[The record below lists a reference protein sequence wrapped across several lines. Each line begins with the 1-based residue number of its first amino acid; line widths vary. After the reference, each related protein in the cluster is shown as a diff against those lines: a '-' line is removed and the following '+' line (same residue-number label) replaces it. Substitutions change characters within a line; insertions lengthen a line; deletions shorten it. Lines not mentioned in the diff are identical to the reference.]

1 MKLIR
6 RTVLVYREGSSD
18 KIYEVDLCEVGPT
31 AYVVN
36 FRYGRRG
43 SRLKEGVK
51 TVSPVPRSEANEIF
65 QDLVYSKT
73 KKGYREFNEPPLEP
87 ASTHRTVTRPV
98 DSDARAQAVLTRLR
112 SGAAIAK
119 GGWPLE
125 RAIWR
130 AGELALRP
138 AAPLLLNL
146 IGSGGALRD
155 YCIAWALG
163 RCGDVQS
170 ISALG
175 RLYTDTATPDFVR
188 RIACEALLKLSDEKS
203 VSEFKSSLVAGLPR
217 ELRELAET
225 GPADTFTVTLLTYLN
240 GAENERYSVL
250 DALYLIDNRHVRPAL
265 RHVLLTAPLRP
276 NYFKRIRH
284 IFKAAEY
291 RHDAE
296 IYGLIA
302 YRFEKERAMF
312 GRTYRPLTTEN
323 GRSYVSLPNGT
334 YLSDGSKEIK
344 KEATTI
350 AYGSRTRTYLRQRT
364 WRTLRRLGELGD
376 VEYVRMAVGVLLPFS
391 DADAQPVR
399 HDLVAPDGW
408 KTMQELRR
416 MYWDVF
422 APYWAFNYILYAN
435 SPRYFHK
442 ENTVAWRCRAPYKPG
457 DAEPDVREEAF
468 PELWESMPVGLLHLI
483 AESNCRPVQHFAVKA
498 MRACEQFCAE
508 LDREALLMI
517 LGRPYEETAR
527 FGFELL
533 KARLRTDEPD
543 HALVLAA
550 ANSIA
555 PDVRAGAHRLI
566 DERREHFIN
575 DSDFMAALT
584 TSPHPDTRDLARRL
598 LTSTAMPD
606 AAARAL
612 IARLIAHLTG
622 LTAVEQ
628 GEDARDIVRTLL
640 QSFGGHLRTLGVS
653 VVLDLLSHPLL
664 EVQELGGNIL
674 LLHEVRPGELPEEI
688 IISLIN
694 SPFETIRGIGVRL
707 LGELSDEALLQ
718 RENLLVAL
726 SGHALADLRNA
737 IRPIIRRLSRSTG
750 DTDFARRL
758 AQKLIGTLLKQEA
771 LEEVH
776 RSVVQLLQEEI
787 GTAWVDEI
795 DKELALQLAHA
806 SSAAVQQLGGR
817 LIETKAQADASW
829 ARVFDT
835 DEIAALADSEARVVR
850 QAAQTLFALVSDR
863 YRQATNPDGHLVEMA
878 RAVRLLDAKWDDARA
893 FFFET
898 FRTNFGEQ
906 DFTPGIL
913 VSVCDSV
920 RTDVQQ
926 FGRELVTKYFKEESG
941 QEYMLKLSEH
951 PSSDLQ
957 IFVTNYLERYCAG
970 SPERLRELSH
980 YFTSVLSRVNQS
992 RVAKARVLEFLTV
1005 EAQKSEAAARIVA
1018 DILTRQSATVA
1029 IGQKA
1034 AAIEAMLAIRRA
1046 YPEISLPLEIKFAEV
1061 RRAV

>member
-6 RTVLVYREGSSD
+6 QTILVYREGRSD
-18 KIYEVDLCEVGPT
+18 KVYEIDLCEVSPA

-43 SRLKEGVK
+43 SSLKEGVK
-51 TVSPVPRSEANEIF
+51 TVSPVSRSEANEIF

-73 KKGYREFNEPPLEP
+73 KKGYQELAAPAAEP
-87 ASTHRTVTRPV
+87 ASVHRTVTRAADP
-98 DSDARAQAVLTRLR
+98 DARAQAVLNRLR
-112 SGAAIAK
+112 SGAAVAK

-130 AGELALRP
+130 AGELKLRV
-138 AAPLLLNL
+138 AAPLLIDL
-146 IGSGGALRD
+146 IGSGDALRD

-163 RCGDVQS
+163 WCGDGQS

-188 RIACEALLKLSDEKS
+188 RIAGEALLKLSDEKNFS
-203 VSEFKSSLVAGLPR
+203 GFKSSVVAGLPR
-217 ELRELAET
+217 ELRGLAET

-240 GAENERYSVL
+240 DAGHERYSVL
-250 DALYLIDNRHVRPAL
+250 EAVYLIDNPHVRPAL
-265 RHVLLTAPLRP
+265 RHILRTAPLRP

-296 IYGLIA
+296 IFGLIA

-312 GRTYRPLTTEN
+312 GHSYQSLAGEN
-323 GRSYVSLPNGT
+323 RYSYVSLPNGT
-334 YLSDGSKEIK
+334 HIAEGNKEIK
-344 KEATTI
+344 KDAATI
-350 AYGSRTRTYLRQRT
+350 AYGSRTRTYLRKRT

-399 HDLVAPDGW
+399 EGSVYQW
-408 KTMQELRR
+408 NTNQTRQVW
-416 MYWDVF
+416 WDAF
-422 APYWAFNYILYAN
+422 APYWAFNHILYAN

-457 DAEPDVREEAF
+457 DAAPDVREEAF
-468 PELWESMPVGLLHLI
+468 PELWERMPVGLLHLI

-508 LDREALLMI
+508 LDREALLII

-533 KARLRTDEPD
+533 KARLRPEEPD
-543 HALVLAA
+543 HLLILAA
-550 ANSIA
+550 ADSVA
-555 PDVRAGAHRLI
+555 PDVRAEAHRWI
-566 DERREHFIN
+566 DERREHFLGDI
-575 DSDFMAALT
+575 DFMVALT
-584 TSPHPDTRDLARRL
+584 TSPHTDTREFARRL
-598 LTSTAMPD
+598 LTSAAIPD

-612 IARLIAHLTG
+612 IGRLIAHLAG
-622 LTAVEQ
+622 LAA
-628 GEDARDIVRTLL
+628 EDQRENARDIAQTLL
-640 QSFGGHLRTLGVS
+640 QSFGLHLRTLGIN
-653 VVLDLLSHPLL
+653 VVLDLLAHPLM
-664 EVQELGGNIL
+664 EVQEFGGNIL
-674 LLHEVRPGELPEEI
+674 LLHEVRPGALPEEI
-688 IISLIN
+688 IITLVN
-694 SPFETIRGIGVRL
+694 SPYETVRGIGARL
-707 LGELSDEALLQ
+707 LGELSDDALLR

-726 SGHALADLRNA
+726 SEHTLADLRNA
-737 IRPIIRRLSRSTG
+737 IRPIIRRLSRSPG
-750 DTDFARRL
+750 DPGFAQRL
-758 AQKLIGTLLKQEA
+758 AQRLVRTLLRPEAQEG
-771 LEEVH
+771 VH
-776 RSVVQLLQEEI
+776 RSVVQLLQDEI
-787 GTAWVDEI
+787 GTGWIDEI
-795 DKELALQLAHA
+795 DRELALQLVHA
-806 SSAAVQQLGGR
+806 PSAPVQQLGGR
-817 LIETKAQADASW
+817 LIETKARANAAW
-829 ARVFDT
+829 AESFDT
-835 DEIAALADSEARVVR
+835 DEIAALADSETRAVR
-850 QAAQTLFALVSDR
+850 QAAQTLFSLVLDR
-863 YRQATNPDGHLVEMA
+863 YRQAANPGGHLVEMA

-898 FRTNFGEQ
+898 FRTRFGEQ

-920 RTDVQQ
+920 RADVQQ
-926 FGRELVTKYFKEESG
+926 FGRELVTKYFREESG

-957 IFVTNYLERYCAG
+957 IFVTNYLERYCAD

-980 YFTSVLSRVNQS
+980 YFTTVLSRVNRS

-1005 EAQKSEAAARIVA
+1005 EAQKSVEAARVVA
-1018 DILTRQSATVA
+1018 DILTRQSATIA

-1034 AAIEAMLAIRRA
+1034 AAIEAMLAISRR
-1046 YPEISLPLEIKFAEV
+1046 YPEISLPLDVKPAEV

>member
-6 RTVLVYREGSSD
+6 QTILVYREGRSD
-18 KIYEVDLCEVGPT
+18 KIYEVDLCEVGPA

-51 TVSPVPRSEANEIF
+51 TVAPVSQSEANEVF
-65 QDLVYSKT
+65 QDLVSSKT
-73 KKGYREFNEPPLEP
+73 RKGYQELVEAAPEPVS
-87 ASTHRTVTRPV
+87 AHRAVTRPV

-112 SGAAIAK
+112 AGAAEVK
-119 GGWPLE
+119 GKWPLE

-130 AGELALRP
+130 AGELGLRP
-138 AAPLLLNL
+138 AAPLLLEL

-155 YCIAWALG
+155 YCIVWALG
-163 RCGDVQS
+163 RCGDGQS

-188 RIACEALLKLSDEKS
+188 RIAGEALIKLSDEKT
-203 VSEFKSSLVAGLPR
+203 VSEFKSSVIPHLPR
-217 ELRELAET
+217 ELRGLAET

-240 GAENERYSVL
+240 DAGHERYSVL
-250 DALYLIDNRHVRPAL
+250 EAIYLLDNRHVRPAL
-265 RHVLLTAPLRP
+265 RHILLTAPLRP

-312 GRTYRPLTTEN
+312 GHTYRSLTDER
-323 GRSYVSLPNGT
+323 GYSYVSLANGS
-334 YLSDGSKEIK
+334 YVPEGDKEIK
-344 KEATTI
+344 KDGATI

-399 HDLVAPDGW
+399 EGEVYQWNTNQAR
-408 KTMQELRR
+408 QVR
-416 MYWDVF
+416 WDAF

-442 ENTVAWRCRAPYKPG
+442 KNTVAWRCRPPYKPG

-468 PELWESMPVGLLHLI
+468 PELWERMPVGLLHLI

-498 MRACEQFCAE
+498 MRACVQFCAE
-508 LDREALLMI
+508 LDREALLLI
-517 LGRPYEETAR
+517 LGRPYEVTAR

-533 KARLRTDEPD
+533 KARLRPEEPD
-543 HALVLAA
+543 HLLVLAA
-550 ANSIA
+550 ANSVA
-555 PDVRAGAHRLI
+555 PDVRAEAHRLI
-566 DERREHFIN
+566 DERREHFLD

-584 TSPHPDTRDLARRL
+584 TSLHADTREFARRL
-598 LTSTAMPD
+598 LTSTAIPD

-612 IARLIAHLTG
+612 IGRLIAHLTG
-622 LTAVEQ
+622 LTAEQ
-628 GEDARDIVRTLL
+628 GEEARDIAQTLL
-640 QSFGGHLRTLGVS
+640 QSFARHLRTLGVG
-653 VVLDLLSHPLL
+653 VVLDLLAHPLM

-674 LLHEVRPGELPEEI
+674 LLHEVRPSELPEEI

-694 SPFETIRGIGVRL
+694 SPHETVRGIGVRL
-707 LGELSDEALLQ
+707 LGELSDEALLR

-726 SGHALADLRNA
+726 SEHALADLRNA
-737 IRPIIRRLSRSTG
+737 IRPIVRRLSRST
-750 DTDFARRL
+750 DDPDFARRL
-758 AQKLIGTLLKQEA
+758 ARRLVGTLLKPEAQEG
-771 LEEVH
+771 VH
-776 RSVVQLLQEEI
+776 RSVVQLLQDEI
-787 GTAWVDEI
+787 GTGWVDEI
-795 DKELALQLAHA
+795 DKGLALQLSHA
-806 SSAAVQQLGGR
+806 PSAAVQQLGGH
-817 LIETKAQADASW
+817 LVETKARADAAW
-829 ARVFDT
+829 AESFNT
-835 DEIAALADSEARVVR
+835 DEIAALADSETRAVR
-850 QAAQTLFALVSDR
+850 QAAQTLFILVIDR
-863 YRQATNPDGHLVEMA
+863 YRQATNPDAHLVEMA

-898 FRTNFGEQ
+898 FRTHFGEP

-920 RTDVQQ
+920 RADVQQ
-926 FGRELVTKYFKEESG
+926 FGRELVTKYFREESG

-957 IFVTNYLERYCAG
+957 IFVTNYLERYCG
-970 SPERLRELSH
+970 DSPERLRELSH
-980 YFTSVLSRVNQS
+980 YFTTVLSRVNQS

-1005 EAQKSEAAARIVA
+1005 EAQKSEAAARVVA

-1034 AAIEAMLAIRRA
+1034 AAIEAMLAISRA
-1046 YPEISLPLEIKFAEV
+1046 YPEIPLPLNVKLAEV

>member
-6 RTVLVYREGSSD
+6 HTVLVYREGSSD

-51 TVSPVPRSEANEIF
+51 TVSPVSRSEANEVF

-73 KKGYREFNEPPLEP
+73 KKGYRELADPALEP
-87 ASTHRTVTRPV
+87 VSAYRTVTRPA
-98 DSDARAQAVLTRLR
+98 DSDARAQALLTRLR
-112 SGAAIAK
+112 SGATVAK
-119 GGWPLE
+119 GSWPLE

-130 AGELALRP
+130 AGELELRP
-138 AAPLLLNL
+138 AAPLLLEL
-146 IGSGGALRD
+146 IGSGDALRD

-163 RCGDVQS
+163 RCGDEQV

-175 RLYTDTATPDFVR
+175 RFYTDPATPDFVR
-188 RIACEALLKLSDEKS
+188 RIAGEALLKLSDEKT
-203 VSEFKSSLVAGLPR
+203 VSEFKSSVIAGLPS
-217 ELRELAET
+217 ELRGLAET
-225 GPADTFTVTLLTYLN
+225 GPADTFTITLLTYLN
-240 GAENERYSVL
+240 DADNKGYSVL
-250 DALYLIDNRHVRPAL
+250 DAVYLIDNRHVRPAL
-265 RHVLLTAPLRP
+265 RHILRTAPLKP

-296 IYGLIA
+296 FYGLIA

-312 GRTYRPLTTEN
+312 GHTYHPLTAKH
-323 GRSYVSLPNGT
+323 RYAYVTLPNGRFA
-334 YLSDGSKEIK
+334 SDGHNEINK
-344 KEATTI
+344 DAARI
-350 AYGSRTRTYLRQRT
+350 AYGTRTRTYLRQRV

-391 DADAQPVR
+391 DADAQPAREGSFYQWETRQTRQVR
-399 HDLVAPDGW
+399 
-408 KTMQELRR
+408 
-416 MYWDVF
+416 WDAF
-422 APYWAFNYILYAN
+422 APYWAFNHILYAN

-442 ENTVAWRCRAPYKPG
+442 ANTVAWRCRAHYKPG
-457 DAEPDVREEAF
+457 DAAPDVREEAF
-468 PELWESMPVGLLHLI
+468 PELWERMPVGLLHLI

-508 LDREALLMI
+508 LNSEALLMI

-533 KARLRTDEPD
+533 KARLRPEAPD
-543 HALVLAA
+543 HALLLAA
-550 ANSIA
+550 ANCIA
-555 PDVRAGAHRLI
+555 PDVRAEAHRLI
-566 DERREHFIN
+566 DERREHFLN

-584 TSPHPDTRDLARRL
+584 TSPHADTRDFARRL

-612 IARLIAHLTG
+612 IGRLIAHLTG
-622 LTAVEQ
+622 LDAEQ
-628 GEDARDIVRTLL
+628 GVDARDIAHTLL
-640 QSFGGHLRTLGVS
+640 QSFGQQLRTLGLS
-653 VVLDLLSHPLL
+653 VVFDLLSHPLM

-674 LLHEVRPGELPEEI
+674 LVHEVRPSELPEEI

-694 SPFETIRGIGVRL
+694 SPYETVRGIGVRL
-707 LGELSDEALLQ
+707 LSELSDAALLR
-718 RENLLVAL
+718 RESLLVAL
-726 SGHALADLRNA
+726 SEHALADLRNA
-737 IRPIIRRLSRSTG
+737 VRPIIRRLSRSTDDPG
-750 DTDFARRL
+750 FARRL
-758 AQKLIGTLLKQEA
+758 AQRFIGTLLKPEAQEG
-771 LEEVH
+771 VH
-776 RSVVQLLQEEI
+776 KSVVQLLQDDI
-787 GTAWVDEI
+787 GDAWVDVVNH
-795 DKELALQLAHA
+795 ELALQLIH
-806 SSAAVQQLGGR
+806 SPSAAVQELGGC
-817 LIETKAQADASW
+817 LIETKARADAAW
-829 ARVFDT
+829 AESFST
-835 DEIAALADSEARVVR
+835 DEIAALADSETRAVR
-850 QAAQTLFALVSDR
+850 QAAQTVFSLVLDR
-863 YRQATNPDGHLVEMA
+863 YRQAANPASHLDEMA
-878 RAVRLLDAKWDDARA
+878 RAVRLLDGKWDDARA

-898 FRTNFGEQ
+898 FRIHFGEQ

-920 RTDVQQ
+920 RADVQG
-926 FGRELVTKYFKEESG
+926 FGRELVTKYFREESG

-957 IFVTNYLERYCAG
+957 TFVTNYLERYCAN

-980 YFTSVLSRVNQS
+980 YFTSVLSRVNQA
-992 RVAKARVLEFLTV
+992 RVAKARVLEFLSV

-1018 DILTRQSATVA
+1018 DILARQSATIA

-1034 AAIEAMLAIRRA
+1034 AAIEAMLAISRA
-1046 YPEISLPLEIKFAEV
+1046 YPQIALPLDVKHAEV

>member
-6 RTVLVYREGSSD
+6 QTILVYREGRSD
-18 KIYEVDLCEVGPT
+18 KIYEVDLCEVGPA

-43 SRLKEGVK
+43 SSLKEGVK
-51 TVSPVPRSEANEIF
+51 TIAPVSRREADEVF

-73 KKGYREFNEPPLEP
+73 KKGYQELVEAAQEPVS
-87 ASTHRTVTRPV
+87 AHRTVTRPA

-119 GGWPLE
+119 GKWPLE

-130 AGELALRP
+130 AGELGLRP
-138 AAPLLLNL
+138 AAPLLLDL

-163 RCGDVQS
+163 WCGDGQA

-188 RIACEALLKLSDEKS
+188 RIAGEALMKLSDEKT
-203 VSEFKSSLVAGLPR
+203 VSGFKSSVIARLPR
-217 ELRELAET
+217 ELRGLAET
-225 GPADTFTVTLLTYLN
+225 GPADTFTITLLTYLN
-240 GAENERYSVL
+240 GADPERYSVL
-250 DALYLIDNRHVRPAL
+250 EAIYLIDNEHVRPAL
-265 RHVLLTAPLRP
+265 RHILLTAPLRP

-312 GRTYRPLTTEN
+312 GHSYRPLTGE
-323 GRSYVSLPNGT
+323 GGYSYVSLANGS
-334 YLSDGSKEIK
+334 YVSESNKEIK
-344 KEATTI
+344 KDAATI

-376 VEYVRMAVGVLLPFS
+376 VEYVRMAVGVLLAFS

-399 HDLVAPDGW
+399 EGVWHQWNTNQTRQV
-408 KTMQELRR
+408 R
-416 MYWDVF
+416 WDAY
-422 APYWAFNYILYAN
+422 APYWAFNHILYAN

-442 ENTVAWRCRAPYKPG
+442 ENTVAWRCRTPYQPG

-468 PELWESMPVGLLHLI
+468 PELWELMPVGLLHLI

-508 LDREALLMI
+508 LDREALLVI
-517 LGRPYEETAR
+517 LGRPYEVTAR

-533 KARLRTDEPD
+533 KARLRPEEPD
-543 HALVLAA
+543 HLLILAA
-550 ANSIA
+550 ANCVA
-555 PDVRAGAHRLI
+555 PDVRAEAHRLI
-566 DERREHFIN
+566 DERREHFIG

-584 TSPHPDTRDLARRL
+584 TSPHPDTREFARRL
-598 LTSTAMPD
+598 LISTAIPD

-612 IARLIAHLTG
+612 IGRLIAHLTG
-622 LTAVEQ
+622 LTAGQ
-628 GEDARDIVRTLL
+628 GEAARDIAQTLL
-640 QSFGGHLRTLGVS
+640 QSFGQQLRTLGFG
-653 VVLDLLSHPLL
+653 VVLDLLAHPLM

-674 LLHEVRPGELPEEI
+674 LLHEVRPSALPEEM

-694 SPFETIRGIGVRL
+694 SPHETVRGIGIRL
-707 LGELSDEALLQ
+707 LGELSDEALLR

-726 SGHALADLRNA
+726 SEHTLADLRNA
-737 IRPIIRRLSRSTG
+737 IRPIIRRLSCSAG
-750 DTDFARRL
+750 DPGFAQRL
-758 AQKLIGTLLKQEA
+758 AQKLIGTLLRPEAQEG
-771 LEEVH
+771 VH
-776 RSVVQLLQEEI
+776 RSVVQLLQDEI
-787 GTAWVDEI
+787 DTVWVDEI
-795 DKELALQLAHA
+795 DKERVLQLVH
-806 SSAAVQQLGGR
+806 SPSAAVQQLGGR
-817 LIETKAQADASW
+817 LIKTKARADAAW
-829 ARVFDT
+829 AGSFTT
-835 DEIAALADSEARVVR
+835 DEIASLADSETRAVR
-850 QAAQTLFALVSDR
+850 EAAQALFSLVLDR
-863 YRQATNPDGHLVEMA
+863 YRQAANPGGHLVEMA
-878 RAVRLLDAKWDDARA
+878 RAVRLLDAKWEDARG

-898 FRTNFGEQ
+898 FRTHFGEQ

-920 RTDVQQ
+920 RAEVQQ

-957 IFVTNYLERYCAG
+957 TFVTNYLERYCAD
-970 SPERLRELSH
+970 SPERLRELAH
-980 YFTSVLSRVNQS
+980 YFTSVLSRVNQA

-1005 EAQKSEAAARIVA
+1005 EAQKSEAAARVVA

-1029 IGQKA
+1029 IGQRA
-1034 AAIEAMLAIRRA
+1034 AAIEAMLAISRA
-1046 YPEISLPLEIKFAEV
+1046 YPEIPLPLNLKPAEV